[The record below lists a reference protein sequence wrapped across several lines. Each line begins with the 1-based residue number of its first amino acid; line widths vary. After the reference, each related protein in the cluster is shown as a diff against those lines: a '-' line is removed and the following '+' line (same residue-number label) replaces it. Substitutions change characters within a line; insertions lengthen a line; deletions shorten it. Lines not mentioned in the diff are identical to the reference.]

1 MKKTV
6 CFFINYFLLIL
17 FLTGCGTQN
26 SVSNSAGPSS
36 PSNLIMNLEANPSS
50 VSSGGSSTIT
60 VTVKNDTTGIVE
72 SGVTVNAVIGAG
84 GTLDAATGDT
94 DTNGQVFFAVTAT
107 TAVTA
112 TFTLED
118 ISSSIRINVNA

>member
-1 MKKTV
+1 
-6 CFFINYFLLIL
+6 
-17 FLTGCGTQN
+17 
-26 SVSNSAGPSS
+26 
-36 PSNLIMNLEANPSS
+36 MNLEANPSS